1 MESQICEKVCEFE
14 MIPTYQIFYNEE
26 SMFGIYAFCTQD
38 QIPQFSPYNDNKF
51 DDSGDKEYVASKLVG
66 EVQQLYIG
74 TKYNVKA
81 TCIYSQ
87 KYHEYQYKPI
97 SVVADVPN
105 TDRSANVFKNTSER
119 INC

>member
-1 MESQICEKVCEFE
+1 MESQTYEKVCEFE

-26 SMFGIYAFCTQD
+26 SMFGIYAFCTKD

-74 TKYNVKA
+74 TKYNVKRHVFILKNI
-81 TCIYSQ
+81 TNINISRFRLLQMFQ
-87 KYHEYQYKPI
+87 KHRPI
-97 SVVADVPN
+97 S
-105 TDRSANVFKNTSER
+105 
-119 INC
+119 